1 MALSPEALTLI
12 RQWEGCRLSAYPDPA
27 SGGEPWTI
35 GYGHTSPEVTAG
47 LTISREQAERW
58 LKDDLAAAEAAVLR
72 LLQPPA
78 GLSQRQRE
86 ALTSFCFNVGAGAL
100 AESTLRRRLNG
111 GEPVAR
117 VLEEELP
124 RWVKGPHGPVAGL
137 VQRRR
142 AELAFS
148 KESSP
153 TIRYGEGGAIEL
165 KVPYFA
171 QGDSA
176 TAQGLRMCFS
186 STCAMAAAFLRPGC
200 LAGEG
205 QPDDRYLALVQRYG
219 DSTEAHAQVRA
230 LERLGIQAEFRRDG
244 RIEQLIAQLRLGFPV
259 PVGWLHKGAASAPS
273 GGGHWSLVVGW
284 DPAGRSVLMHDPNG
298 EAQLVGGG
306 YVTTMLGS
314 GKGVRYSE
322 KNWGR
327 RWMVEGPGSGWWLD
341 LSC

>member
-1 MALSPEALTLI
+1 MEFPMALSPEALTLI
-12 RQWEGCRLSAYPDPA
+12 RQREGCRLSAYPDPA

-35 GYGHTSPEVTAG
+35 GYGHTGAEVRPG

-58 LKDDLAAAEAAVLR
+58 LKDDLAAAEAAVIR

-153 TIRYGEGGAIEL
+153 TIRYSEGGAITL
-165 KVPYFA
+165 KVPCCA
-171 QGDSA
+171 QADNA
-176 TAQGLRMCFS
+176 TAQGPRMCFS
-186 STCAMAAAFLRPGC
+186 STCAMAAA
-200 LAGEG
+200 A
-205 QPDDRYLALVQRYG
+205 
-219 DSTEAHAQVRA
+219 TEAWWWA
-230 LERLGIQAEFRRDG
+230 GIR
-244 RIEQLIAQLRLGFPV
+244 PV
-259 PVGWLHKGAASAPS
+259 P
-273 GGGHWSLVVGW
+273 
-284 DPAGRSVLMHDPNG
+284 R
-298 EAQLVGGG
+298 
-306 YVTTMLGS
+306 
-314 GKGVRYSE
+314 
-322 KNWGR
+322 
-327 RWMVEGPGSGWWLD
+327 
-341 LSC
+341 C